1 MASNFVKGYNVNVK
15 QASVVKIDANDRIA
29 RRLEELAEQMKD
41 VPPEVL
47 TESFADGLDAG
58 IVEQLVADRPDE
70 ESGYESESE
79 DASFSAAQAQAMVE
93 EAKENAEII
102 IADAREEADQ
112 IREEARSEGYNEGYE
127 RGASEARAEEERKYA
142 AKCAELDAKAASL
155 EKEYRRKSDELE
167 PALVEKLSDIFS
179 MVTGVRLENDRKTIT
194 YLLKRALT
202 NLDSSRSYIV
212 HVSAQDYDNVQ
223 ARKEDLSRG
232 TGIQPDRFEVVEDL
246 TLKPNDCMIES
257 EGGIW
262 DCSLGS
268 QLEMLSAE
276 LKILSYTQGNDEA

>member
-15 QASVVKIDANDRIA
+15 PASVVKIDANDRIA
-29 RRLEELAEQMKD
+29 KRLEELAEQMKE

-47 TESFADGLDAG
+47 TESFSDGLDAG
-58 IVEQLVADRPDE
+58 IVEQLVADRTDDDE
-70 ESGYESESE
+70 ESE
-79 DASFSAAQAQAMVE
+79 DASVSAAQAQAMVD

-102 IADAREEADQ
+102 LADAKEEADQ
-112 IREEARSEGYNEGYE
+112 IREEARAEGYNEGYE
-127 RGASEARAEEERKYA
+127 QGAREARQEEERKYA
-142 AKCAELDAKAASL
+142 AKCAELDARAASL

-167 PALVEKLSDIFS
+167 PALVDKIADIYT
-179 MVTGVRLENDRKTIT
+179 MVTGARLENDRKTIT

-268 QLEMLSAE
+268 QLEMLTAE